1 VLGGGATSG
10 ALGVVAKG
18 ALSRGAALAAAE
30 GSGLA
35 GDLQLQVEVTKA
47 KASIDR
53 AKHERMKP
61 PRGQT
66 SSTAQTC
73 PTSALSSWNL
83 TAASGRDKTAGP
95 SMPAFAPRRFLF
107 ITGKGGVGKTTV
119 TAALARSLSARG
131 LRVLVTA
138 CGAKERLSTLL
149 GAPPLHS
156 AISELAPNIWGVQLV
171 SEVALREYGTMKLKN
186 RVLVD
191 AIFDSKYVA
200 GFLSGTPGMKEWSLL
215 GKAWFHATEVQN
227 GRPRFD
233 VVLFD
238 APATGHGLDMLRVPK
253 VIVEIAP
260 PGVLRSDAERA
271 WEMFRDPAQSGVVV
285 VTLPEEMP
293 TNESLELCA
302 ALRNELTLPISEVVV
317 NSLLPPL
324 FSLAEAR
331 ALEGLGA
338 LDDGSTPARAVLSS
352 GVRRATRERIQSES
366 LTRLTALGVPLRQ
379 LELLMDGA
387 ATPDAVLRL
396 SRNFDA

>member
-1 VLGGGATSG
+1 
-10 ALGVVAKG
+10 
-18 ALSRGAALAAAE
+18 
-30 GSGLA
+30 
-35 GDLQLQVEVTKA
+35 
-47 KASIDR
+47 
-53 AKHERMKP
+53 
-61 PRGQT
+61 
-66 SSTAQTC
+66 
-73 PTSALSSWNL
+73 
-83 TAASGRDKTAGP
+83 
-95 SMPAFAPRRFLF
+95 MPAFAPRRFLF

-131 LRVLVTA
+131 LRVLVTV

-149 GAPPLHS
+149 GAPALTS
-156 AISELAPNIWGVQLV
+156 TISQLAPNIWGVQLV
-171 SEVALREYGTMKLKN
+171 SEVALREYGMMKLKN
-186 RVLVD
+186 RVVVD

-215 GKAWFHATEVQN
+215 GKAWFHATEEES

-271 WEMFRDPAQSGVVV
+271 WEMFKDPARSGVVV

-302 ALRNELTLPISEVVV
+302 ALRSELTLPISEVVV

-324 FSLAEAR
+324 FSSAEAS
-331 ALEGLGA
+331 ALERLGA
-338 LDDGSTPARAVLSS
+338 QAHDTPAGAVLDS
-352 GVRRATRERIQSES
+352 GVRRATRERIQNES
-366 LTRLTALGVPLRQ
+366 LTRLAALGVPLRR
-379 LELLMDGA
+379 LELLTEGA

-396 SRNFDA
+396 SRNFDV

>member
-1 VLGGGATSG
+1 
-10 ALGVVAKG
+10 
-18 ALSRGAALAAAE
+18 
-30 GSGLA
+30 
-35 GDLQLQVEVTKA
+35 
-47 KASIDR
+47 
-53 AKHERMKP
+53 
-61 PRGQT
+61 
-66 SSTAQTC
+66 
-73 PTSALSSWNL
+73 
-83 TAASGRDKTAGP
+83 
-95 SMPAFAPRRFLF
+95 MPAFAPRRFLF

-131 LRVLVTA
+131 LRVLVTV

-149 GAPPLHS
+149 GAPPLSS
-156 AISELAPNIWGVQLV
+156 AISQLAPNIWGVQLV
-171 SEVALREYGTMKLKN
+171 SEVALREYGMMKLKN
-186 RVLVD
+186 RVVVD

-215 GKAWFHATEVQN
+215 GKAWFHATEEEN

-271 WEMFRDPAQSGVVV
+271 WEMFKDPARSGVVV

-302 ALRNELTLPISEVVV
+302 ALRTELTLPISEIVV

-324 FSLAEAR
+324 FSSAEAS
-331 ALEGLGA
+331 ALEQLGA
-338 LDDGSTPARAVLSS
+338 QAHDTPAGAVLDS
-352 GVRRATRERIQSES
+352 GVRRATRERIQNES
-366 LTRLTALGVPLRQ
+366 LTRLAALGVPLRK
-379 LELLMDGA
+379 LELLTEGA
-387 ATPDAVLRL
+387 ATSDAVLRL
-396 SRNFDA
+396 SRTFDV

>member
-1 VLGGGATSG
+1 
-10 ALGVVAKG
+10 
-18 ALSRGAALAAAE
+18 
-30 GSGLA
+30 
-35 GDLQLQVEVTKA
+35 
-47 KASIDR
+47 
-53 AKHERMKP
+53 
-61 PRGQT
+61 
-66 SSTAQTC
+66 
-73 PTSALSSWNL
+73 
-83 TAASGRDKTAGP
+83 
-95 SMPAFAPRRFLF
+95 MPAFAPRRFLF

-131 LRVLVTA
+131 LRVLVTV
-138 CGAKERLSTLL
+138 CGSKERLGTLL
-149 GAPPLHS
+149 GGS
-156 AISELAPNIWGVQLV
+156 ALGSSIERLTPNIWGVQLV

-186 RVLVD
+186 RALVD

-200 GFLSGTPGMKEWSLL
+200 GFLNGTPGMKEWSLL
-215 GKAWFHATEVQN
+215 GKAWFHATEEEH

-260 PGVLRSDAERA
+260 AGVLRTDAERA
-271 WEMFRDPAQSGVVV
+271 WEMFRDPTRSGVVV

-324 FSLAEAR
+324 FSATEASALAQLAE
-331 ALEGLGA
+331 
-338 LDDGSTPARAVLSS
+338 LDESTPARASLAS
-352 GVRRATRERIQSES
+352 GMRRATRERIQNQS
-366 LTRLTALGVPLRQ
+366 LQRLSALGVPLRK

-387 ATPDAVLRL
+387 ATPEAVLRL
-396 SRNFDA
+396 SKYFD

>member
-1 VLGGGATSG
+1 
-10 ALGVVAKG
+10 
-18 ALSRGAALAAAE
+18 
-30 GSGLA
+30 
-35 GDLQLQVEVTKA
+35 
-47 KASIDR
+47 
-53 AKHERMKP
+53 
-61 PRGQT
+61 
-66 SSTAQTC
+66 
-73 PTSALSSWNL
+73 L
-83 TAASGRDKTAGP
+83 TAARERDKTAGS

-119 TAALARSLSARG
+119 TASLARSLSARG
-131 LRVLVTA
+131 LRVLVTV
-138 CGAKERLSTLL
+138 CGSKERLGTLL
-149 GAPPLHS
+149 GAPPLRS
-156 AISELAPNIWGVQLV
+156 SIELLAPNIWGVQLV
-171 SEVALREYGTMKLKN
+171 SEVALREYGMMKLKN
-186 RVLVD
+186 RALVD

-200 GFLSGTPGMKEWSLL
+200 GFLNGTPGMKEWSLL
-215 GKAWFHATEVQN
+215 GKAWFHATEEEH

-271 WEMFRDPAQSGVVV
+271 WEMFRDPARSGVVV

-324 FSLAEAR
+324 FSGPDAR
-331 ALEGLGA
+331 ALEALGT
-338 LDDGSTPARAVLSS
+338 LDERASRSPENTKARAVLGSA
-352 GVRRATRERIQSES
+352 VRRATRERIQSES
-366 LTRLTALGVPLRQ
+366 LTRLTTLGVPLRK

-387 ATPDAVLRL
+387 ATPEAVLRL
-396 SRNFDA
+396 SRNFDE